1 MRDVSTAR
9 ARDSSIASCRFGW
22 KEVMPPAGGAGA
34 VAQENLDE
42 DSSLLQ
48 LRWYYTKKRAL

>member
-1 MRDVSTAR
+1 MFPDAAKDFQDALERQR
-9 ARDSSIASCRFGW
+9 G
-22 KEVMPPAGGAGA
+22 
-34 VAQENLDE
+34 E